1 VLLKIPALTIPTYT
15 VVGVTGSMTREL
27 THFYDSVVTH
37 QTTDSTIVVSSTA
50 SKRLD

>member
-1 VLLKIPALTIPTYT
+1 MALLF
-15 VVGVTGSMTREL
+15 GVFGEL
-27 THFYDSVVTH
+27 LLFSACLAAGKHFYDSVVTH